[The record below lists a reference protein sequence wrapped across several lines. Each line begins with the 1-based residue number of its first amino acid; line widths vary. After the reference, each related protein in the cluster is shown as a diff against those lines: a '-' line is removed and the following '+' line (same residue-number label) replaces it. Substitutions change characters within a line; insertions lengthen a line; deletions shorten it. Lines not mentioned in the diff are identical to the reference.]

1 MKILRDKALL
11 LKLRNPKRVTETIPK
26 SKEVGT
32 NEVAV
37 NWGVDEVHTLRSLGV
52 KAPSPITKRYQWS
65 GRFKPMDHQ
74 RTTAEFLTLH
84 RKSFCF
90 NEQGTGKTASAIWA
104 ADFLMQQGHIR
115 RALVICPLSIMD
127 SAWRA
132 DLFDVAM
139 HRTVDVAHG
148 AKEKRKKIINSG
160 AEFVV
165 INYDG
170 VEIVEEDIRNGGF
183 DLIIV
188 DEATHYKNAQSKR
201 WKCLNRLVTEDTWLW
216 MMTGTPAAQSP
227 LDAYGL
233 AKLVNP
239 TSVPRFFGS
248 FRDQVM
254 LKISQFK
261 WIPKPTATETVYNAL
276 QPAIRFTKEQCLDL
290 PEMTY
295 VKRAIELSRQQK
307 KYYKELKNRLV
318 MEAAGEEVTATNAA
332 IAMNKLLQISAG
344 AVYTDDG
351 STLEFDIK
359 NRYNVLKEVIDESSQ
374 KVLIFVPFKH
384 TIDVLVEKLRADNYT
399 AEVIRGDVPAAK
411 RTEIFKRFQDTPDP
425 NILVI
430 QPQSAAH
437 GVTLTAANTVVWW
450 GPTSSLETYAQA
462 NARVHRSGQRHP
474 CTVIQLQGSAVEKH
488 VYSLLDN
495 RIDVHSKIIDLYKEI
510 LD

>member
-1 MKILRDKALL
+1 
-11 LKLRNPKRVTETIPK
+11 
-26 SKEVGT
+26 
-32 NEVAV
+32 
-37 NWGVDEVHTLRSLGV
+37 
-52 KAPSPITKRYQWS
+52 
-65 GRFKPMDHQ
+65 MDHQ

-425 NILVI
+425 KILVI

>member
-1 MKILRDKALL
+1 MKIINGKALL

-26 SKEVGT
+26 SKVTGPH
-32 NEVAV
+32 EVAV
-37 NWGVDEVHTLRSLGV
+37 SWGVDEVQTLRSLGV
-52 KAPSPITKRYQWS
+52 KAPSPIS
-65 GRFKPMDHQ
+65 GRYDWPGRYKPMDHQ

-104 ADFLMQQGHIR
+104 ADFLMKQGKVR

-132 DLFDVAM
+132 DLFEVAM
-139 HRTVDVAHG
+139 HRTVSVAHG
-148 AKEKRKKIINSG
+148 DAKKRKQIINAG

-165 INYDG
+165 INFDG
-170 VEIVEEDIRNGGF
+170 VEIVEEEIRNGKF

-188 DEATHYKNAQSKR
+188 DEATHYKNSQSKR
-201 WKCLNRLVTEDTWLW
+201 WKCLNRLITDDTWLW

-227 LDAYGL
+227 LDAFGL

-239 TSVPRFFGS
+239 SAVPRYFGS

-254 LKISQFK
+254 MKITQFK
-261 WIPKPTATETVYNAL
+261 WMQKPGATETVYNAL
-276 QPAIRFTKEQCLDL
+276 QPAIRFTKDECLDL
-290 PEMTY
+290 PDMTY
-295 VKRAIELSRQQK
+295 VKRVVELTRQQK
-307 KYYKELKNRLV
+307 KYYNELKNKLV
-318 MEAAGEEVTATNAA
+318 MEAAGEEVTAVNAA
-332 IAMNKLLQISAG
+332 IVMNKLLQISAG

-374 KVLIFVPFKH
+374 KVLVFVPFRH
-384 TIDVLVEKLRADNYT
+384 TIDILVDKLRKDGVT
-399 AEVIRGDVPAAK
+399 TEVIRGDVPVTR
-411 RTEIFKRFQDTPDP
+411 RTEIFKRFQETPDP
-425 NILVI
+425 KILVI

-462 NARVHRSGQRHP
+462 NARVHRSGQKHP
-474 CTVIQLQGSAVEKH
+474 CTVVQLQGSAVEKH
-488 VYSLLDN
+488 VYALLDN
-495 RIDVHSKIIDLYKEI
+495 RIHVHTKIIDLYKQI